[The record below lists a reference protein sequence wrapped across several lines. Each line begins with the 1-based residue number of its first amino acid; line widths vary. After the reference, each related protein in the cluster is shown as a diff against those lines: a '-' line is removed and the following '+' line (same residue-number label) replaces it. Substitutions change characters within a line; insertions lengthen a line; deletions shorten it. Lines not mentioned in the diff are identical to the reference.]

1 MEATRTPIAE
11 GLFTRADG
19 EARLIASRRLSDGS
33 VSFPAVPEGDHV
45 ETILLSSIGTLFTW
59 TTQQFPP
66 PSPPYAGVV
75 DKASFEPYAVG
86 YVEFPEGVLVEGR
99 LTVRDPEQ
107 LLIGQEMTVVI
118 VPFTIAG
125 ESPHEVETFA
135 FAPAGTRGEVEANA
149 AEAGAR

>member
-1 MEATRTPIAE
+1 METTRTPVAE

-19 EARLIASRRLSDGS
+19 EAQLIASRRLSDGS
-33 VSFPAVPEGDHV
+33 VSFPAAPEGDDV
-45 ETILLSSIGTLFTW
+45 ETILLSSTGTLFTW

-75 DKASFEPYAVG
+75 DKTSFEPYAVG

-107 LLIGQEMTVVI
+107 LTIGQEMTVVL
-118 VPFTIAG
+118 VPFTVAG

-135 FAPAGTRGEVEANA
+135 FAPAGARDEAGVDA
-149 AEAGAR
+149 AETGAR